1 MSLAK
6 LTPPSAARL
15 VPRERLFAR
24 LDAAHA
30 HQLMWIAAPAGA
42 GKTSLATSWI
52 GARGLR
58 PLWYRVDAD
67 DADPAT
73 FFHYL
78 ARFAAGHRTDL
89 PALTPEYL
97 PGLATFTRRF
107 CRLLF
112 ESLPP
117 DFVLVLDNYQEIR
130 ADSPLHA
137 LMAILAEELP
147 PGAALLAASRL
158 GPPPPLARA
167 WARGTV
173 LDWEALRFTLGET
186 TQLLATQGGG
196 DAAAIQA
203 ATRGWAA
210 GIVLTTHAPGDR
222 EGSIDTHPAPQAVFD
237 FIANEFFDHLPAGER
252 DFLLRV
258 GILPVVTESLC
269 TAITGDASGMQW
281 LRALEGERLFV
292 TLHPQAEPAYG
303 FHPLFHAFLRR
314 RIDAQPDASARA
326 QLARPVALALEQADS
341 LHQAAEVWA
350 WAGAWHELARL
361 ISTHAP
367 TLLASGQFAVVM
379 EWLGRLPAALRET
392 SPCLSFWSAACR
404 VMLDP
409 AAARGEFV
417 RAYGLFREA
426 DDLAGQWL
434 CWAGIAE
441 TFVFGWDSLAGFD
454 PWIEELE
461 SLRQRQRAFPSPEI
475 EARALA
481 GGVALLFRRPDH
493 PLLQVW
499 AERALT
505 LVRGRQAVPHT
516 ATLAHFAGFF
526 HMWRGHTQALDAVL
540 QAARTAEAPMP
551 PLGRILL
558 GLLELVLANFRGD
571 AAGVEAA
578 FAATLATSAEHGVH
592 VMDAPLI
599 QNAGLAALAQGDAD
613 RLETLIHMARPC
625 LMPGRW
631 LERSLQAY
639 LEAGL
644 ALLRG
649 DLARARAGVN
659 NTILLIG
666 GQGMPLLEIHSRL
679 FLAHLDIRE
688 GHMAAAKAAL
698 EVLLGQAREARCDL
712 YTAAIL
718 LTRARLGL
726 DAAAMGDEEG
736 GDTKAVVESLRE
748 GLALGAQWGYG
759 HLFLY
764 ADPEA
769 EGRLCAFALDADIE
783 ACYVRRLIQARD
795 IPPPADAGE
804 CWPWPVRVF
813 TLGGFRLACAG
824 ETLRQS
830 GKPQKRPLEL
840 LKALAAQ
847 GPGGAPGLALA
858 ALLWPDA
865 EGSGLKKTLDIT
877 LHRLR
882 KLLGRDDAVLLRDGH
897 LALNPQVCRVDLWAF
912 EQATERATEAL
923 RSRPADTEAMEHDA
937 SKALRLYTGAFLAT
951 DEESAWLLPARD
963 RALSRYQRLVAELGR
978 HREDSGHWEEAAEL
992 YRRALEQ
999 DNLNEF
1005 LYRRLILCLQRQGLH
1020 AEALVC
1026 YRRCRELLSIVL
1038 GVAPAAE
1045 TEALM
1050 RASREVP
1057 SANR

>member
-24 LDAAHA
+24 LDEARAR
-30 HQLMWIAAPAGA
+30 QLVWIAAPAGA

-52 GARGLR
+52 TAHGLR
-58 PLWYRVDAD
+58 PLWYRIDTD

-78 ARFAAGHRTDL
+78 ARFAPQNGAGL

-117 DFVLVLDNYQEIR
+117 DFVFVLDNYQEIR

-137 LMAILAEELP
+137 LTAILAEELP
-147 PGAALLAASRL
+147 PGAALLAMSRF

-167 WARGTV
+167 FARGML
-173 LDWEALRFTLGET
+173 LDWEALRFTADET
-186 TQLLATQGGG
+186 AQLLAALGGG
-196 DAAAIQA
+196 DALAVQA

-210 GIVLTTHAPGDR
+210 GIVLTAHAPGERD
-222 EGSIDTHPAPQAVFD
+222 GSIDTQHTPQAVFD
-237 FIANEFFDHLPAGER
+237 FIASEFFDHLPAEAR

-258 GILPVVTESLC
+258 GMLPVVTEPLC
-269 TAITGDASGMQW
+269 AAITGGVTDMQW
-281 LRALEGERLFV
+281 LAELERERLFV
-292 TLHPQAEPAYG
+292 TLHTQAEPAYA
-303 FHPLFHAFLRR
+303 FHPLFQVFLRR
-314 RIDAQPDASARA
+314 RIDAHLDIATRA
-326 QLARPVALALEQADS
+326 GLARRAALALEQVDS
-341 LHQAAEVWA
+341 LHLAAEVWA
-350 WAGAWHELARL
+350 WAEAWDELARL
-361 ISTHAP
+361 VRAHAP
-367 TLLASGQFAVVM
+367 ALLASGQFAVVM
-379 EWLGRLPAALRET
+379 AWIARLPATLREA
-392 SPCLSFWSAACR
+392 SPWLLFWSAACR
-404 VMLDP
+404 LMLDP
-409 AAARGEFV
+409 AAARADFE
-417 RAYGLFREA
+417 RAYALFRNA
-426 DDLAGQWL
+426 DDLAGRWL
-434 CWAGIAE
+434 CWASIAE

-461 SLRQRQRAFPSPEI
+461 SLRQRRRGFPSPEV

-499 AERALT
+499 AERALC
-505 LVRGRQAVPHT
+505 LIRGRRTMPHT
-516 ATLAHFAGFF
+516 ATLAHFAGFYY
-526 HMWRGHTQALDAVL
+526 MWRGHTQAMDTVL
-540 QAARTAEAPMP
+540 QAARTVDAPMP

-571 AAGVEAA
+571 TAGVEAA
-578 FAATLATSAEHGVH
+578 FAATLAISTEHGVH

-599 QNAGLAALAQGDAD
+599 QNAGLAALTRGDAD
-613 RLETLIHMARPC
+613 RLETLIHMARPR
-625 LMPGRW
+625 LLPGRW
-631 LERSLQAY
+631 LEKSFQAY

-644 ALLRG
+644 HLLRG

-659 NTILLIG
+659 NAIMLIG

-679 FLAHLDIRE
+679 FLTHLDIRE
-688 GHMAAAKAAL
+688 GRTAAARDAL
-698 EVLLGQAREARCDL
+698 ETLLRQAREARCDL
-712 YTAAIL
+712 YVAAIL
-718 LTRARLGL
+718 LTRARIDL
-726 DAAAMGDEEG
+726 DAGGAVAAAE
-736 GDTKAVVESLRE
+736 ALRE
-748 GLALGAQWGYG
+748 ALAIGARWGYG

-764 ADPEA
+764 AAPEA
-769 EGRLCAFALDADIE
+769 EGRLCAFALEADIE
-783 ACYVRRLIQARD
+783 PCYVRRLIQARGL
-795 IPPPADAGE
+795 PPPADAGE
-804 CWPWPVRVF
+804 CWPWPVRLS

-824 ETLRQS
+824 EALHQN

-840 LKALAAQ
+840 LKALVAQ

-865 EGSGLKKTLDIT
+865 EGSGLKKVLEIT

-882 KLLGRDDAVLLRDGH
+882 KLLGRDDAVLLHDGR
-897 LALNPQVCRVDLWAF
+897 LALNPQACRIDLWAF
-912 EQATERATEAL
+912 EQAAERAMAALHAMPAGVAAIEPEA
-923 RSRPADTEAMEHDA
+923 SQ
-937 SKALRLYTGAFLAT
+937 ALRLYTGAFLAT
-951 DEESAWLLPARD
+951 DEEAAWLLPARD
-963 RALSRYQRLVAELGR
+963 RALSRYQRLVADLGR
-978 HREDSGHWEEAAEL
+978 HHEQAGHWEAATEI

-1005 LYRRLILCLQRQGLH
+1005 LYRRLIFCLQRQDRH
-1020 AEALVC
+1020 AEALMC

-1050 RASREVP
+1050 HAPRDSQ
-1057 SANR
+1057 SANP

>member
-6 LTPPSAARL
+6 LTPPSATRL

-24 LDAAHA
+24 LDAARA

-52 GARGLR
+52 DARGLR

-78 ARFAAGHRTDL
+78 ARFAAPSRGDL
-89 PALTPEYL
+89 SALAPESL
-97 PGLATFTRRF
+97 PGLAIFTRRF

-112 ESLPP
+112 ESLPA

-137 LMAILAEELP
+137 LVAILAGELP

-167 WARGTV
+167 FAGGTV
-173 LDWEALRFTLGET
+173 LDWESLRFTLDET
-186 TQLLATQGGG
+186 AQLLAAQDGG
-196 DAAAIQA
+196 DAGAIQA
-203 ATRGWAA
+203 ATRDWAA
-210 GIVLTTHAPGDR
+210 NIVLTTHAAGERD
-222 EGSIDTHPAPQAVFD
+222 GSIDTQTTPQAVFD
-237 FIANEFFDHLPAGER
+237 FIASEFFDRLPAGVR

-269 TAITGDASGMQW
+269 TAITGDARGMQW
-281 LRALEGERLFV
+281 LAELEGERLFV
-292 TLHPQAEPAYG
+292 TLQPQTELAYA

-314 RIDAQPDASARA
+314 RIDRQPEASARA
-326 QLARPVALALEQADS
+326 HLVALALEQAGG

-350 WAGAWHELARL
+350 WAGAWHELVRL
-361 ISTHAP
+361 LNTHAP
-367 TLLASGQFAVVM
+367 ALLASGQFAVVM
-379 EWLGRLPAALRET
+379 AWIRRLPAAMREA
-392 SPCLSFWSAACR
+392 SPYLSFWSAACR
-404 VMLDP
+404 LMLDP
-409 AAARGEFV
+409 AAARADFAG
-417 RAYGLFREA
+417 AYALFQEA

-441 TFVFGWDSLAGFD
+441 TFVFDWDSLAGFD

-461 SLRQRQRAFPSPEI
+461 SLRRRRGGALSPEI

-481 GGVALLFRRPDH
+481 GGVALMFRRPDH

-505 LVRGRQAVPHT
+505 LIRSRQAVPHT
-516 ATLAHFAGFF
+516 ANLALFAGCY
-526 HMWRGHTQALDAVL
+526 HTWRGHTQALDAVL
-540 QAARTAEAPMP
+540 QAARTTDAPMS

-578 FAATLATSAEHGVH
+578 LAATLAISTEHGVH
-592 VMDAPLI
+592 VMDVPVI
-599 QNAGLAALAQGDAD
+599 QNACLAALARGDAD
-613 RLETLIHMARPC
+613 RLETLIHMAQPR
-625 LMPGRW
+625 LVPGRW
-631 LERSLQAY
+631 LERALQTY

-649 DLARARAGVN
+649 DLARAREGVD
-659 NTILLIG
+659 NTNLLIG

-688 GHMAAAKAAL
+688 GRVATARAAL
-698 EVLLGQAREARCDL
+698 EALLRQARTARCDL

-726 DAAAMGDEEG
+726 DAIAAGVEG
-736 GDTKAVVESLRE
+736 REDKAALAETLRE
-748 GLALGAQWGYG
+748 GLALGARWGYG

-769 EGRLCAFALDADIE
+769 EGRLCAFALEADIE
-783 ACYVRRLIQARD
+783 ACYVRRLIQTRNL
-795 IPPPADAGE
+795 PPPADAGE

-824 ETLRQS
+824 ATVRQAD
-830 GKPQKRPLEL
+830 KPQKRPLEL

-847 GPGGAPGLALA
+847 GPGGARGLALA

-865 EGSGLKKTLDIT
+865 EGNRLKKALDIT

-897 LALNPQVCRVDLWAF
+897 LALNPQVCRIDLWAF
-912 EQATERATEAL
+912 EQAADRAIDAL
-923 RSRPADTEAMEHDA
+923 HAMQADTQAMAHEA
-937 SKALRLYTGAFLAT
+937 SRALRLYTGTFLAT
-951 DEESAWLLPARD
+951 DEESGWLLPARD
-963 RALSRYQRLVAELGR
+963 RALSRYQRLVADLGR
-978 HREDSGHWEEAAEL
+978 QHEACGRWDAAAAL

-1026 YRRCRELLSIVL
+1026 YRRCRELFSIVL
-1038 GVAPAAE
+1038 GMAPAAE

-1050 RASREVP
+1050 RASREDQ